1 MVPQPWSL
9 NNASVTR
16 ATFVT
21 SACAVGKLMPMI
33 AVKITID
40 NNPTPKLFVFVR
52 AKTIKG
58 IEKLFVISMIIN
70 IIKKNFFRDSVQM
83 MQFSQQLKDEE
94 GVIDAAII
102 MCTEL
107 NKNALKNMELLTE
120 DGISATENDT
130 LISINCQ
137 DENSLNNAIQKAEQL
152 LVSNTGNAENEFN
165 NLASALDSFSD
176 ANIASLSIPG
186 QFVKEIATEL
196 IKKQLH
202 LFVFSDHVPLQDEI
216 YLKNLALENNVLLM
230 GPEAGTSILNGTVFG
245 FGNRVRNGSVGIIG
259 ASGTGI
265 QESSTM
271 IDLFG
276 EGISNAIGVG
286 GRDLQ
291 KDMDGM
297 MTMKTME
304 IFENDPNTK
313 SILLVSKP
321 VDDNVRNKIIN
332 KINNFSK
339 KNYVLCLVGDNE
351 NREDS
356 AKIKFSKSIQTSVLK
371 ILKSLDD
378 DVYKK
383 TKDIVKN
390 QVDDSIKLAESL
402 SKDLNMEQK
411 FVRGFFAGGT
421 LCYESKIILEQ
432 MIGKVHSNLSSDDE
446 YSIKGSA
453 PSKENTLIDFGEEE
467 FTSARP
473 HPIIDPLLRKNRILE
488 DANDPN
494 VGVII
499 IDIIC
504 GINAAKN
511 TIAFHAETI
520 KKAIQTADEK
530 GRKLSVFV
538 YVCGTEKDVSEN
550 ELQMLKDS
558 GAEIFTSN
566 ALMSFAAA
574 LVVKNLDENLIKKIR
589 AEFLEG
595 GLF

>member
-1 MVPQPWSL
+1 
-9 NNASVTR
+9 
-16 ATFVT
+16 
-21 SACAVGKLMPMI
+21 MPMI

-40 NNPTPKLFVFVR
+40 KSPTPKLFVFVR

-58 IEKLFVISMIIN
+58 IEKLFDISMIVN

-83 MQFSQQLKDEE
+83 MQFSQQLKDEQ
-94 GVIDAAII
+94 GVIDAAIV
-102 MCTEL
+102 MSTDL
-107 NKNALKNMELLTE
+107 NKNTLKNMNLLTE

-137 DENSLNNAIQKAEQL
+137 DENSLSNAIQKAEQL
-152 LVSNTGNAENEFN
+152 LTSISAKAKNEFTS
-165 NLASALDSFSD
+165 LASALNAFSD

-186 QFVKEIATEL
+186 QFVKEMATEL
-196 IKKQLH
+196 INKQLN
-202 LFVFSDHVPLQDEI
+202 LFVFSDHVPLEDEI
-216 YLKNLALENNVLLM
+216 YLKNLALENNVLFM

-245 FGNRVRNGSVGIIG
+245 FGNRVRKGSIGIIG

-276 EGISNAIGVG
+276 EGISHGIGVG
-286 GRDLQ
+286 GRDLRN
-291 KDMDGM
+291 DIGGM
-297 MTMKTME
+297 MTMKAME

-313 SILLVSKP
+313 AVLLVSKP
-321 VDDNVRNKIIN
+321 VDNYIRNKIIN

-339 KNYVLCLVGDNE
+339 KNYVLCLIGDNE
-351 NREDS
+351 NSVDT
-356 AKIKFSKSIQTSVLK
+356 AKIKFSKSIQMSVLK
-371 ILKSLDD
+371 ILKLLDD
-378 DVYKK
+378 NVYKK
-383 TKDIVKN
+383 TKDVVRN
-390 QVDDSIKLAESL
+390 QINDSIKLSESL
-402 SKDLNMEQK
+402 SKDLNEGQK
-411 FVRGFFAGGT
+411 FIRGFFAGGT

-432 MIGKVHSNLSSDDE
+432 MIGKIYSNLSSDDE
-446 YSIKGSA
+446 YSIKGNVS
-453 PSKENTLIDFGEEE
+453 SKENTLIDFGEEE

-473 HPIIDPLLRKNRILE
+473 HPIIDPLLRRNRILE

-511 TIAFHAETI
+511 TMAFHAETI
-520 KKAIQTADEK
+520 KKAIEIAREQ
-530 GRKLSVFV
+530 GRKLSVFT
-538 YVCGTEKDVSEN
+538 YICGTENDVSKN
-550 ELQMLKDS
+550 ELKLLADS
-558 GAEIFTSN
+558 GAKLFTSN

-574 LVVKNLDENLIKKIR
+574 LVVKNLDDNSIKKIR

-595 GLF
+595 DVF

>member
-1 MVPQPWSL
+1 
-9 NNASVTR
+9 
-16 ATFVT
+16 
-21 SACAVGKLMPMI
+21 MPMI
-33 AVKITID
+33 AVKIIID
-40 NNPTPKLFVFVR
+40 KNPTPKPFIFAG

-58 IEKLFVISMIIN
+58 IEKLIDISMIVN
-70 IIKKNFFRDSVQM
+70 ITKKNFFRDSVQM
-83 MQFSQQLKDEE
+83 MQFSQQLKDEQ
-94 GVIDAAII
+94 GVIEAAIV
-102 MCTEL
+102 MGTDL
-107 NKNALKNMELLTE
+107 NKNTLKKMELLTE
-120 DGISATENDT
+120 DGAIATENDT
-130 LISINCQ
+130 LISINCK
-137 DENSLNNAIQKAEQL
+137 DKNSLNGAIQKAERL
-152 LVSNTGNAENEFN
+152 LTSNTTKSKNEFN
-165 NLASALDSFSD
+165 SLASALHAFDN

-186 QFVKEIATEL
+186 QFVKEMATEL
-196 IKKQLH
+196 IRKQLH
-202 LFVFSDHVPLQDEI
+202 LFVFSDHVPLEDEI
-216 YLKNLALENNVLLM
+216 YLKNLALENNVLFM

-245 FGNRVRNGSVGIIG
+245 FGNRVRSGSVGIIG

-276 EGISNAIGVG
+276 EGISHGIGVG
-286 GRDLQ
+286 GRDLRN
-291 KDMDGM
+291 DIGGM

-304 IFENDPNTK
+304 IFEDDPNTK
-313 SILLVSKP
+313 AVLLVSKP
-321 VDDNVRNKIIN
+321 VGDDVRNKIIN

-339 KNYVLCLVGDNE
+339 KNYVICLIGDNE

-371 ILKSLDD
+371 ILKYVNDD
-378 DVYKK
+378 AYKK
-383 TKDIVKN
+383 IKDVVRK

-402 SKDLNMEQK
+402 SNDLNSEQK

-446 YSIKGSA
+446 YSIKGNA
-453 PSKENTLIDFGEEE
+453 ASKENTLIDFGEEE

-488 DANDPN
+488 DADDPN

-511 TIAFHAETI
+511 TMAFHAETI
-520 KKAIQTADEK
+520 KKAIENAKEK
-530 GRKLSVFV
+530 GRKLSVFA
-538 YVCGTEKDVSEN
+538 YICGTEKDVSEN
-550 ELQMLKDS
+550 ELKLLTDS
-558 GAEIFTSN
+558 GAKLFASN

-574 LVVKNLDENLIKKIR
+574 LVVKNLDESLIKKIR

-595 GLF
+595 ELL

>member
-1 MVPQPWSL
+1 
-9 NNASVTR
+9 
-16 ATFVT
+16 
-21 SACAVGKLMPMI
+21 
-33 AVKITID
+33 
-40 NNPTPKLFVFVR
+40 
-52 AKTIKG
+52 
-58 IEKLFVISMIIN
+58 
-70 IIKKNFFRDSVQM
+70 M
-83 MQFSQQLKDEE
+83 MQFSQQLKDEQ
-94 GVIDAAII
+94 GVIDAAIV
-102 MCTEL
+102 MGTDL
-107 NKNALKNMELLTE
+107 NKNTLKNMDLLTE

-137 DENSLNNAIQKAEQL
+137 DENSLDNAIQKAEQL
-152 LVSNTGNAENEFN
+152 LVSDSAKAKNEFN
-165 NLASALDSFSD
+165 DLPSALDYFSN

-186 QFVKEIATEL
+186 RFVKEIAIKL

-202 LFVFSDHVPLQDEI
+202 LFVFSDHVPLEDEI

-245 FGNRVRNGSVGIIG
+245 FGNRVRKGSVGIIG

-271 IDLFG
+271 LDLFG
-276 EGISNAIGVG
+276 EGISHAIGVG
-286 GRDLQ
+286 GRDLRN
-291 KDMDGM
+291 DIGGM

-313 SILLVSKP
+313 AVLLVSKP
-321 VDDNVRNKIIN
+321 VDDDVRNKIID

-356 AKIKFSKSIQTSVLK
+356 DKIKFSKSIQISVLK
-371 ILKSLDD
+371 ILKYLNDD
-378 DVYKK
+378 AYKK
-383 TKDIVKN
+383 ITAIVEN
-390 QVDDSIKLAESL
+390 QVNESIKLAESL
-402 SKDLNMEQK
+402 SNDLNEEQK

-432 MIGKVHSNLSSDDE
+432 MIGKVYSNLSSDDT
-446 YSIKGSA
+446 YSIKGNV

-511 TIAFHAETI
+511 TMAFHAETI
-520 KKAIQTADEK
+520 KKAIQTAKEQ
-530 GRKLSVFV
+530 GRKLSVFA
-538 YVCGTEKDVSEN
+538 YICGTEKDVSED
-550 ELQMLKDS
+550 ELQMLTDS
-558 GAEIFTSN
+558 GAKLFTSN

-574 LVVKNLDENLIKKIR
+574 LVVNKSDENLIKKIR

-595 GLF
+595 ELF

>member
-1 MVPQPWSL
+1 
-9 NNASVTR
+9 
-16 ATFVT
+16 
-21 SACAVGKLMPMI
+21 MPII

-40 NNPTPKLFVFVR
+40 KRPTPKLFVFVR

-58 IEKLFVISMIIN
+58 IEKLFDISMIVN

-83 MQFSQQLKDEE
+83 MQFSQQLKDEQ
-94 GVIDAAII
+94 GVVDAAIV
-102 MCTEL
+102 MGTDL
-107 NKNALKNMELLTE
+107 NKNTLKNMDLLTE

-130 LISINCQ
+130 LISINCK
-137 DENSLNNAIQKAEQL
+137 DENSLNNTAQKAEQL
-152 LVSNTGNAENEFN
+152 LVSDSAKAKNEFN
-165 NLASALDSFSD
+165 DLSSALDSFSN

-186 QFVKEIATEL
+186 QFVKEMAVEL
-196 IKKQLH
+196 INKQLN
-202 LFVFSDHVPLQDEI
+202 LFVFSDHVPLEDEI
-216 YLKNLALENNVLLM
+216 YLKNLALENNVLFM

-245 FGNRVRNGSVGIIG
+245 FGNRIRKGSVGIIG

-265 QESSTM
+265 QEASTM

-276 EGISNAIGVG
+276 EGISHAIGVG
-286 GRDLQ
+286 GRDLRN
-291 KDMDGM
+291 DIGGV

-313 SILLVSKP
+313 AVLLVSKP
-321 VDDNVRNKIIN
+321 VDNYIRNKIIN

-351 NREDS
+351 NREDTD
-356 AKIKFSKSIQTSVLK
+356 KIKFSKSIQTSVLK
-371 ILKSLDD
+371 ILKLLDD
-378 DVYKK
+378 NVYKK
-383 TKDIVKN
+383 TKDVVRN
-390 QVDDSIKLAESL
+390 QINDSIKLSESL
-402 SKDLNMEQK
+402 SKDLNEGQK
-411 FVRGFFAGGT
+411 FIRGFFAGGT

-432 MIGKVHSNLSSDDE
+432 MIGKIYSNLSSDDE
-446 YSIKGSA
+446 YSIKGNVS
-453 PSKENTLIDFGEEE
+453 SKENTLIDFGEEE

-473 HPIIDPLLRKNRILE
+473 HPIIDPLLRRNRILE

-511 TIAFHAETI
+511 TMAFHAETI
-520 KKAIQTADEK
+520 KKAIEIAREQ
-530 GRKLSVFV
+530 GRKLSVFT
-538 YVCGTEKDVSEN
+538 YICGTENDVSKN
-550 ELQMLKDS
+550 ELKLLADS
-558 GAEIFTSN
+558 GAKLFTSN

-574 LVVKNLDENLIKKIR
+574 LVVKNLDDNSIKKIR

-595 GLF
+595 DVF

>member
-1 MVPQPWSL
+1 
-9 NNASVTR
+9 
-16 ATFVT
+16 
-21 SACAVGKLMPMI
+21 MPMI

-40 NNPTPKLFVFVR
+40 KNPTPKLFVFVR

-58 IEKLFVISMIIN
+58 IEKLFDISMIVN

-83 MQFSQQLKDEE
+83 MQFSQQLKDEQ
-94 GVIDAAII
+94 GVIDAAIV
-102 MCTEL
+102 MSTDL
-107 NKNALKNMELLTE
+107 NKNTLKNMNLLTE

-137 DENSLNNAIQKAEQL
+137 DENSLSNAIQKAEQL
-152 LVSNTGNAENEFN
+152 LTSSSAKAKNEFTS
-165 NLASALDSFSD
+165 LASALNAFSD

-186 QFVKEIATEL
+186 QFVKEMATEL
-196 IKKQLH
+196 INKQLN
-202 LFVFSDHVPLQDEI
+202 LFVFSDHVPLEDEI
-216 YLKNLALENNVLLM
+216 YLKNLALENNVLFM

-245 FGNRVRNGSVGIIG
+245 FGNKVRKGSVGIIG

-276 EGISNAIGVG
+276 EGISHGIGVG

-291 KDMDGM
+291 NDIGGM

-313 SILLVSKP
+313 AVLLVSKP
-321 VDDNVRNKIIN
+321 VDNDIRNKIIN

-339 KNYVLCLVGDNE
+339 KNYVLCLIGDNE
-351 NREDS
+351 NRVDT
-356 AKIKFSKSIQTSVLK
+356 AKIKFSKSIQISVLK

-378 DVYKK
+378 NVYKK
-383 TKDIVKN
+383 TKDVVKN
-390 QVDDSIKLAESL
+390 QINDSIKLAESL
-402 SKDLNMEQK
+402 SKDLNEGQK

-432 MIGKVHSNLSSDDE
+432 MIGKIYSNLSSDDE
-446 YSIKGSA
+446 YSIKGNLS
-453 PSKENTLIDFGEEE
+453 SKENTLIDFGDEE

-473 HPIIDPLLRKNRILE
+473 HPIIDPLLRRNRILE

-511 TIAFHAETI
+511 TMAFHAETI
-520 KKAIQTADEK
+520 KKAIEIAREQ
-530 GRKLSVFV
+530 GRKLSVFT
-538 YVCGTEKDVSEN
+538 YICGTENDVSKN
-550 ELQMLKDS
+550 ELKLLADS
-558 GAEIFTSN
+558 GAKLFTSN

-574 LVVKNLDENLIKKIR
+574 LVVKNLDDNSIKKIR

-595 GLF
+595 DVF

>member
-1 MVPQPWSL
+1 
-9 NNASVTR
+9 
-16 ATFVT
+16 
-21 SACAVGKLMPMI
+21 MPMI

-40 NNPTPKLFVFVR
+40 KNPTPKLFVFVR

-58 IEKLFVISMIIN
+58 IEKLFDISMIVN

-83 MQFSQQLKDEE
+83 MQFSQQLKDEQ
-94 GVIDAAII
+94 GVIDAAIV
-102 MCTEL
+102 MSTDL
-107 NKNALKNMELLTE
+107 NKNTLKNMNLLTE

-137 DENSLNNAIQKAEQL
+137 DENSLSNAIQKAEQL
-152 LVSNTGNAENEFN
+152 LTSSSAKAKNEFTS
-165 NLASALDSFSD
+165 LASALNAFSD

-186 QFVKEIATEL
+186 QFVKEMATEL
-196 IKKQLH
+196 INKQLN
-202 LFVFSDHVPLQDEI
+202 LFVFSDHVPLEDEI
-216 YLKNLALENNVLLM
+216 YLKNLALENNVLFM

-245 FGNRVRNGSVGIIG
+245 FGNKVRKGSVGIIG

-276 EGISNAIGVG
+276 EGISHGIGVG

-291 KDMDGM
+291 NDIGGM

-313 SILLVSKP
+313 AILLVSKP
-321 VDDNVRNKIIN
+321 VDNDIRNKIIN

-339 KNYVLCLVGDNE
+339 KNYVLCLIGDNE
-351 NREDS
+351 NRVDT
-356 AKIKFSKSIQTSVLK
+356 AKIKFSKSIQISVLK

-378 DVYKK
+378 NVYKK
-383 TKDIVKN
+383 TKDVVKN
-390 QVDDSIKLAESL
+390 QINDSIKLAESL
-402 SKDLNMEQK
+402 SKDLNEGQK

-432 MIGKVHSNLSSDDE
+432 MIGKIYSNLSSDDE
-446 YSIKGSA
+446 YSIKGNLS
-453 PSKENTLIDFGEEE
+453 SKENTLIDFGDEE

-473 HPIIDPLLRKNRILE
+473 HPIIDPLLRRNRILE

-511 TIAFHAETI
+511 TMAFHAETI
-520 KKAIQTADEK
+520 KKAIQTAKEQ
-530 GRKLSVFV
+530 GRKLSVFA
-538 YVCGTEKDVSEN
+538 YICGTEKDVSEN
-550 ELQMLKDS
+550 ELKLLTDS
-558 GAEIFTSN
+558 GAKLFTSN

-574 LVVKNLDENLIKKIR
+574 LVVNKSDENLIKKIR

-595 GLF
+595 ELI

>member
-1 MVPQPWSL
+1 
-9 NNASVTR
+9 
-16 ATFVT
+16 
-21 SACAVGKLMPMI
+21 MPMI

-40 NNPTPKLFVFVR
+40 KNPTPKLFVFVR

-58 IEKLFVISMIIN
+58 IEKLFDISMIVN

-83 MQFSQQLKDEE
+83 MQFSQQLKDEQ
-94 GVIDAAII
+94 GVIDAAIV
-102 MCTEL
+102 MSTDL
-107 NKNALKNMELLTE
+107 NKNTLKNMNLLTE

-137 DENSLNNAIQKAEQL
+137 DKNSLSNAIQKAEQL
-152 LVSNTGNAENEFN
+152 LTSSSAKAKNEFTS
-165 NLASALDSFSD
+165 LASALNAFSD

-186 QFVKEIATEL
+186 QFVKEMATEL
-196 IKKQLH
+196 INKQLN
-202 LFVFSDHVPLQDEI
+202 LFVFSDHVPLEDEI
-216 YLKNLALENNVLLM
+216 YLKNLALENNVLFM

-245 FGNRVRNGSVGIIG
+245 FGNKVRKGSVGIIG

-276 EGISNAIGVG
+276 EGISHGIGVG

-291 KDMDGM
+291 NDIGGM

-313 SILLVSKP
+313 AVLLVSKP
-321 VDDNVRNKIIN
+321 VDNDIRNKIIN

-339 KNYVLCLVGDNE
+339 KNYVLCLIGDNE
-351 NREDS
+351 NRVDT
-356 AKIKFSKSIQTSVLK
+356 AKIKFSKSIQISVLK

-378 DVYKK
+378 NVYKK
-383 TKDIVKN
+383 TKDVVKN
-390 QVDDSIKLAESL
+390 QINDSIKLAESL
-402 SKDLNMEQK
+402 SKDLNEGQK

-432 MIGKVHSNLSSDDE
+432 MIGKIYSNLSSDDE
-446 YSIKGSA
+446 YSIKGNVS
-453 PSKENTLIDFGEEE
+453 SKENTLIDFGEEE

-473 HPIIDPLLRKNRILE
+473 HPIIDPLLRRNRILE

-511 TIAFHAETI
+511 TMAFHAETI
-520 KKAIQTADEK
+520 KKAIEIAREQ
-530 GRKLSVFV
+530 GRKLSVFT
-538 YVCGTEKDVSEN
+538 YICGTENDVSKN
-550 ELQMLKDS
+550 ELKLLADS
-558 GAEIFTSN
+558 GAKLFTSN

-574 LVVKNLDENLIKKIR
+574 LVVKNLDDNSIKKIR

-595 GLF
+595 DVF

>member
-1 MVPQPWSL
+1 
-9 NNASVTR
+9 
-16 ATFVT
+16 
-21 SACAVGKLMPMI
+21 MP
-33 AVKITID
+33 ITTVNIIID
-40 NNPTPKLFVFVR
+40 RTPTPKLLVFVR

-58 IEKLFVISMIIN
+58 IEKLFVISMIVN
-70 IIKKNFFRDSVQM
+70 IIKKNFFKDSVQM
-83 MQFSQQLKDEE
+83 MQLSQQLKDEQ
-94 GVIDAAII
+94 GVIDAAIV
-102 MCTEL
+102 MGTDL
-107 NKNALKNMELLTE
+107 NKNTLKNMDLLTE
-120 DGISATENDT
+120 DGATATENDT
-130 LISINCQ
+130 LISISCQ
-137 DENSLNNAIQKAEQL
+137 DQNSLNNAIQKAEQL
-152 LVSNTGNAENEFN
+152 LTSSSVKTKNEFAS
-165 NLASALDSFSD
+165 LASALDAFSD
-176 ANIASLSIPG
+176 ATIASLSIPG
-186 QFVKEIATEL
+186 QFVKEVAIEL

-202 LFVFSDHVPLQDEI
+202 LFVFSDHVPLEDEI
-216 YLKNLALENNVLLM
+216 YLKNLALENNILFM

-245 FGNRVRNGSVGIIG
+245 FGNRVRKGSVGIIG

-276 EGISNAIGVG
+276 EGISHAIGVG
-286 GRDLQ
+286 GRDLRN
-291 KDMDGM
+291 DIGGM
-297 MTMKTME
+297 MTLKAME
-304 IFENDPNTK
+304 VFENDPNTK
-313 SILLVSKP
+313 AVLLVSKP
-321 VDDNVRNKIIN
+321 VEDDVRNKIIN
-332 KINNFSK
+332 KINSFSK

-356 AKIKFSKSIQTSVLK
+356 ARIKFSKSIQTSVLK

-378 DVYKK
+378 NNYKK
-383 TKDIVKN
+383 IMDIIRN
-390 QVDDSIKLAESL
+390 QVNESINLAESL
-402 SKDLNMEQK
+402 SMDLNKEQK

-432 MIGKVHSNLSSDDE
+432 MIGKVYSNLRSDDE
-446 YSIKGSA
+446 YSVNGNV

-520 KKAIQTADEK
+520 KKAIQTAKEQ
-530 GRKLSVFV
+530 GRKLSVFA
-538 YVCGTEKDVSEN
+538 YICGTEKDVSEN
-550 ELQMLKDS
+550 ELKLLTDS
-558 GAEIFTSN
+558 GAKLFTSN

-574 LVVKNLDENLIKKIR
+574 LVVNKSDENLIKKIR

-595 GLF
+595 ELI

>member
-1 MVPQPWSL
+1 
-9 NNASVTR
+9 
-16 ATFVT
+16 
-21 SACAVGKLMPMI
+21 MPMI

-40 NNPTPKLFVFVR
+40 KNPTPKLFVFVR

-58 IEKLFVISMIIN
+58 IEKLFDISMIVN

-83 MQFSQQLKDEE
+83 MQFSQQLKDEQ
-94 GVIDAAII
+94 GVIDAAIV
-102 MCTEL
+102 MSTVL
-107 NKNALKNMELLTE
+107 NKNTLKNMNLLTE

-137 DENSLNNAIQKAEQL
+137 DENSLSNAIQKAEQL
-152 LVSNTGNAENEFN
+152 LTSISAKAKNEFTS
-165 NLASALDSFSD
+165 LASALDTFSD

-186 QFVKEIATEL
+186 QFVKEMATEL
-196 IKKQLH
+196 INKQLN
-202 LFVFSDHVPLQDEI
+202 LFVFSDHVPLEDEI
-216 YLKNLALENNVLLM
+216 YLKNLALENNVLFM

-245 FGNRVRNGSVGIIG
+245 FGNRVRKGSIGIIG

-276 EGISNAIGVG
+276 EGISHGIGVG
-286 GRDLQ
+286 GRDLRN
-291 KDMDGM
+291 DIGGM
-297 MTMKTME
+297 MTMKAME

-313 SILLVSKP
+313 AVLLVSKP
-321 VDDNVRNKIIN
+321 VDNYIRNKIIN

-339 KNYVLCLVGDNE
+339 KNYVLCLIGDNE
-351 NREDS
+351 NSVDT
-356 AKIKFSKSIQTSVLK
+356 AKIKFSKSIQMSVLK
-371 ILKSLDD
+371 ILKLLDD
-378 DVYKK
+378 NVYKK
-383 TKDIVKN
+383 TKDVVRN
-390 QVDDSIKLAESL
+390 QINDSIKLSESL
-402 SKDLNMEQK
+402 SKDLNEGQK
-411 FVRGFFAGGT
+411 FIRGFFAGGT

-432 MIGKVHSNLSSDDE
+432 MIGKIYSNLSSDDE
-446 YSIKGSA
+446 YSIKGNVS
-453 PSKENTLIDFGEEE
+453 SKENTLIDFGEEE

-473 HPIIDPLLRKNRILE
+473 HPIIDPLLRRNRILE

-511 TIAFHAETI
+511 TMAFHAETI
-520 KKAIQTADEK
+520 KKAIEIAREQ
-530 GRKLSVFV
+530 GRKLSVFT
-538 YVCGTEKDVSEN
+538 YICGTENDVSKN
-550 ELQMLKDS
+550 ELKLLADS
-558 GAEIFTSN
+558 GAKLFTSN

-574 LVVKNLDENLIKKIR
+574 LVVKNLDDNSIKKIR

-595 GLF
+595 DVF

>member
-1 MVPQPWSL
+1 
-9 NNASVTR
+9 
-16 ATFVT
+16 
-21 SACAVGKLMPMI
+21 MPII

-40 NNPTPKLFVFVR
+40 KRPTPKLFVFVR

-58 IEKLFVISMIIN
+58 IEKLFDISMIVN

-83 MQFSQQLKDEE
+83 MQFSQQLKDEQ
-94 GVIDAAII
+94 GVIDAAIV
-102 MCTEL
+102 MSTVL
-107 NKNALKNMELLTE
+107 NKNTLKNMNLLTE

-137 DENSLNNAIQKAEQL
+137 DENSLSNAIQKAEQL
-152 LVSNTGNAENEFN
+152 LTSISAKAKNEFTS
-165 NLASALDSFSD
+165 LASALDTFSD

-186 QFVKEIATEL
+186 QFVKEMATEL
-196 IKKQLH
+196 INKQLN
-202 LFVFSDHVPLQDEI
+202 LFVFSDHVPLEDEI
-216 YLKNLALENNVLLM
+216 YLKNLALENNVLFM

-245 FGNRVRNGSVGIIG
+245 FGNRVRKGSIGIIG

-276 EGISNAIGVG
+276 EGISHGIGVG
-286 GRDLQ
+286 GRDLRN
-291 KDMDGM
+291 DIGGM
-297 MTMKTME
+297 MTMKAME

-313 SILLVSKP
+313 AVLLVSKP
-321 VDDNVRNKIIN
+321 VDNYIRNKIIN

-339 KNYVLCLVGDNE
+339 KNYVLCLIGDNE
-351 NREDS
+351 NSVDT
-356 AKIKFSKSIQTSVLK
+356 AKIKFSKSIQMSVLK
-371 ILKSLDD
+371 ILKLLDD
-378 DVYKK
+378 NVYKK
-383 TKDIVKN
+383 TKDVVRN
-390 QVDDSIKLAESL
+390 QINDSIKLSESL
-402 SKDLNMEQK
+402 SKDLNEGQK
-411 FVRGFFAGGT
+411 FIRGFFAGGT

-432 MIGKVHSNLSSDDE
+432 MIGKIYSNLSSDDE
-446 YSIKGSA
+446 YSIKGNVS
-453 PSKENTLIDFGEEE
+453 SKENTLIDFGEEE

-473 HPIIDPLLRKNRILE
+473 HPIIDPLLRRNRILE

-511 TIAFHAETI
+511 TMAFHAETI
-520 KKAIQTADEK
+520 KKAIEIAREQ
-530 GRKLSVFV
+530 GRKLSVFT
-538 YVCGTEKDVSEN
+538 YICGTENDVSKN
-550 ELQMLKDS
+550 ELKLLADS
-558 GAEIFTSN
+558 GAKLFTSN

-574 LVVKNLDENLIKKIR
+574 LVVKNLDDNSIKKIR

-595 GLF
+595 DVF

>member
-1 MVPQPWSL
+1 
-9 NNASVTR
+9 
-16 ATFVT
+16 
-21 SACAVGKLMPMI
+21 MPI
-33 AVKITID
+33 TAVKIIID
-40 NNPTPKLFVFVR
+40 KTPTPKLFIFAR

-58 IEKLFVISMIIN
+58 IEKLFDISMIVN
-70 IIKKNFFRDSVQM
+70 ITKKNFFKDSVQM
-83 MQFSQQLKDEE
+83 MQFSQQLKDEQ
-94 GVIDAAII
+94 GVIDAAIV
-102 MCTEL
+102 MGTNL
-107 NKNALKNMELLTE
+107 NKNTLKNMNLLSE
-120 DGISATENDT
+120 EGAAATENDT
-130 LISINCQ
+130 LISISCQ

-152 LVSNTGNAENEFN
+152 LVSSTVKVKNEFA
-165 NLASALDSFSD
+165 NLSSAFDAFSN

-186 QFVKEIATEL
+186 QFVKEMATEL
-196 IKKQLH
+196 LKKQLH
-202 LFVFSDHVPLQDEI
+202 LFVFSDHVPLEDEI
-216 YLKNLALENNVLLM
+216 YLKNLALENNVLFM

-245 FGNRVRNGSVGIIG
+245 FGNRVRKGSVGIIG

-276 EGISNAIGVG
+276 EGISHGIGVG
-286 GRDLQ
+286 GRDLRN
-291 KDMDGM
+291 DIGGM
-297 MTMKTME
+297 MTLKAME
-304 IFENDPNTK
+304 VFENDPNTK
-313 SILLVSKP
+313 AVLLVSKP
-321 VDDNVRNKIIN
+321 VEDDVRNKIIN
-332 KINNFSK
+332 KINSFSK

-356 AKIKFSKSIQTSVLK
+356 ARIKFSKSIQTSVLK

-378 DVYKK
+378 NGYKK
-383 TKDIVKN
+383 IMDIIRN
-390 QVDDSIKLAESL
+390 QVNESINLAETL
-402 SKDLNMEQK
+402 SVDLNKEQK
-411 FVRGFFAGGT
+411 FIRGFFAGGT

-432 MIGKVHSNLSSDDE
+432 MIGKVYSNLSSDDE
-446 YSIKGSA
+446 YSVKGNA

-520 KKAIQTADEK
+520 KKAIQTAKEQ
-530 GRKLSVFV
+530 GRKLSVFA
-538 YVCGTEKDVSEN
+538 YICGTEKDVSEN
-550 ELQMLKDS
+550 ELKLLTDS
-558 GAEIFTSN
+558 GAKLFTSN

-574 LVVKNLDENLIKKIR
+574 LVVNKSDENLIKKIR

-595 GLF
+595 ELI